1 MDVADVVLWS
11 FEPGWLQTVFHS
23 LLQES
28 DVLVSL
34 VSGFLLVIEGM
45 GHLSG
50 RWKLEGLF
58 AVVNVCLGATAHLKL
73 ILR

>member
-1 MDVADVVLWS
+1 MNIADVVLWS
-11 FEPGWLQTVFHS
+11 FEPSWLQTVFHS

-28 DVLVSL
+28 NVLVSL
-34 VSGFLLVIEGM
+34 VSRLLLVIEGM
-45 GHLSG
+45 GNLSG

-58 AVVNVCLGATAHLKL
+58 AVVHVYLGATAHLEL